1 MGKDYTSSHNFPTV
15 HFAIPFS
22 DATMR
27 KRKCMQMN
35 TAKPIVAI
43 RENWAYQTCE
53 ASSQILVHEG
63 TKRYNTH
70 HYRMP
75 SWQDVTITENFL
87 FEKVM
92 HNKRICKRLIEKILG
107 ITIQSIEF
115 PEAEKSIS
123 IRRDS
128 KSVRLDVYVT
138 DNTGRV
144 YDIEMQ
150 CTNPLDDELIRR
162 TRYYQGMI
170 DMDLIS
176 KGHNYTELNS
186 TYIIFIC
193 TFDLFGLGR
202 PTYTFR
208 NLCLED
214 TNLELNDG
222 TTKLFLNSTAVIPYE
237 SPDTFPYSD
246 LDDDIFYFLQYI
258 NGHAPQGK
266 FVNTINEEVAK
277 VKKNKE
283 MEKSYMTYAM
293 EIERRE
299 RIARNIG
306 IEEGMKKGIQKGIKE
321 GVQKEQLRFII
332 SMIKK
337 NLPLDVI
344 AELAELSVADIEKIK
359 CDYNL

>member
-1 MGKDYTSSHNFPTV
+1 
-15 HFAIPFS
+15 
-22 DATMR
+22 
-27 KRKCMQMN
+27 MN
-35 TAKPIVAI
+35 TAKPIASMH
-43 RENWAYQTCE
+43 ENWAYQTYE
-53 ASSQILVHEG
+53 ASPQILVHEG
-63 TKRYNTH
+63 TKRYGTH
-70 HYRMP
+70 QYHMP

-115 PEAEKSIS
+115 PEAEKSIA

-202 PTYTFR
+202 PMYTFR

-266 FVNTINEEVAK
+266 FVNAINEEVAK
-277 VKKNKE
+277 VKENKE

-299 RIARNIG
+299 RIARNLG
-306 IEEGMKKGIQKGIKE
+306 LEEGIKQ
-321 GVQKEQLRFII
+321 GVQKEQIRFILALLEKHVSLETI
-332 SMIKK
+332 VAASDLSAETIKA
-337 NLPLDVI
+337 I
-344 AELAELSVADIEKIK
+344 AHKHGMDI
-359 CDYNL
+359 

>member
-1 MGKDYTSSHNFPTV
+1 
-15 HFAIPFS
+15 
-22 DATMR
+22 
-27 KRKCMQMN
+27 
-35 TAKPIVAI
+35 
-43 RENWAYQTCE
+43 
-53 ASSQILVHEG
+53 
-63 TKRYNTH
+63 
-70 HYRMP
+70 
-75 SWQDVTITENFL
+75 
-87 FEKVM
+87 
-92 HNKRICKRLIEKILG
+92 
-107 ITIQSIEF
+107 
-115 PEAEKSIS
+115 
-123 IRRDS
+123 
-128 KSVRLDVYVT
+128 
-138 DNTGRV
+138 
-144 YDIEMQ
+144 
-150 CTNPLDDELIRR
+150 
-162 TRYYQGMI
+162 MI

-237 SPDTFPYSD
+237 SPDIFPYSD
-246 LDDDIFYFLQYI
+246 LDDDVFYFLQYI
-258 NGHAPQGK
+258 NGHAPQGT
-266 FVNTINEEVAK
+266 FVNEINEEVAK
-277 VKKNKE
+277 VKENKE

-306 IEEGMKKGIQKGIKE
+306 IEEGIQKGIKE
-321 GVQKEQLRFII
+321 GIQKEQLRFIV

>member
-1 MGKDYTSSHNFPTV
+1 MM
-15 HFAIPFS
+15 A
-22 DATMR
+22 
-27 KRKCMQMN
+27 
-35 TAKPIVAI
+35 
-43 RENWAYQTCE
+43 
-53 ASSQILVHEG
+53 
-63 TKRYNTH
+63 
-70 HYRMP
+70 
-75 SWQDVTITENFL
+75 
-87 FEKVM
+87 
-92 HNKRICKRLIEKILG
+92 
-107 ITIQSIEF
+107 
-115 PEAEKSIS
+115 
-123 IRRDS
+123 
-128 KSVRLDVYVT
+128 
-138 DNTGRV
+138 

-150 CTNPLDDELIRR
+150 CSNPLDDELIRR

-237 SPDTFPYSD
+237 APDIFPYSD

-258 NGHAPQGK
+258 NGHAPQGT
-266 FVNTINEEVAK
+266 FVNEINEEVTK
-277 VKKNKE
+277 VKESKE

-306 IEEGMKKGIQKGIKE
+306 IEEGMKKGIKE
-321 GVQKEQLRFII
+321 GVQKEQLRFIV

-337 NLPLDVI
+337 KLPLDVI

>member
-1 MGKDYTSSHNFPTV
+1 
-15 HFAIPFS
+15 
-22 DATMR
+22 
-27 KRKCMQMN
+27 MN
-35 TAKPIVAI
+35 TAKPIASMH
-43 RENWAYQTCE
+43 ENWAYQTYE

-63 TKRYNTH
+63 TKRYGTH
-70 HYRMP
+70 QYLMP

-115 PEAEKSIS
+115 PEAEKSIV

-150 CTNPLDDELIRR
+150 CSNPLDDELIRR
-162 TRYYQGMI
+162 TRYYRGMI
-170 DMDLIS
+170 DMDLIN
-176 KGHNYTELNS
+176 KGRNYAELNS

-202 PTYTFR
+202 PMYTFR

-258 NGHAPQGK
+258 NGHAPQGT
-266 FVNTINEEVAK
+266 FVNEINEEVTK
-277 VKKNKE
+277 VKENKE

-306 IEEGMKKGIQKGIKE
+306 LEEGMKEGIQKGIQKGLKEGMQKGIKE

-344 AELAELSVADIEKIK
+344 AELAELSVDDIEKIK

>member
-1 MGKDYTSSHNFPTV
+1 
-15 HFAIPFS
+15 
-22 DATMR
+22 
-27 KRKCMQMN
+27 MQMN

-43 RENWAYQTCE
+43 RENWAYQTYE
-53 ASSQILVHEG
+53 ASSQTLVREG
-63 TKRYNTH
+63 TKRYGTH
-70 HYRMP
+70 QYRMP

-92 HNKRICKRLIEKILG
+92 HNQRICKRLIEKILG

-115 PEAEKSIS
+115 PEAEKAID

-150 CTNPLDDELIRR
+150 CTNPMDDELIRR

-193 TFDLFGLGR
+193 TFDLFELGR
-202 PTYTFR
+202 PMYTFR

-237 SPDTFPYSD
+237 SPDAFLYSE

-258 NGHAPQGK
+258 NGHAPQGT
-266 FVNTINEEVAK
+266 FVNEINEEVAK
-277 VKKNKE
+277 VKESKE

-306 IEEGMKKGIQKGIKE
+306 IEEGIKEGMQKGIQKGIQRGMQE
-321 GVQKEQLRFII
+321 G
-332 SMIKK
+332 MKK
-337 NLPLDVI
+337 GLTQTALAMLEENIPLDVI
-344 AELAELSVADIEKIK
+344 SKCTSLTIQEIEILAKEHHVL
-359 CDYNL
+359 

>member
-1 MGKDYTSSHNFPTV
+1 
-15 HFAIPFS
+15 
-22 DATMR
+22 
-27 KRKCMQMN
+27 
-35 TAKPIVAI
+35 
-43 RENWAYQTCE
+43 
-53 ASSQILVHEG
+53 
-63 TKRYNTH
+63 
-70 HYRMP
+70 
-75 SWQDVTITENFL
+75 
-87 FEKVM
+87 
-92 HNKRICKRLIEKILG
+92 
-107 ITIQSIEF
+107 
-115 PEAEKSIS
+115 
-123 IRRDS
+123 
-128 KSVRLDVYVT
+128 
-138 DNTGRV
+138 
-144 YDIEMQ
+144 MQ

-170 DMDLIS
+170 DMDLIN
-176 KGHNYTELNS
+176 KGRNYAELNSTLNISMVCSTSWRRRNYAELNS

-202 PTYTFR
+202 PMYTFR

-222 TTKLFLNSTAVIPYE
+222 TTKLFLNSTAVIPYD
-237 SPDTFPYSD
+237 SPEIFPYSD

-258 NGHAPQGK
+258 NGHAPQGS
-266 FVNTINEEVAK
+266 FVNEINEEVTK
-277 VKKNKE
+277 VKENKE

-306 IEEGMKKGIQKGIKE
+306 IEEGMKKGIKKGIQKGIKE
-321 GVQKEQLRFII
+321 GVQKEQLRFIV

>member
-1 MGKDYTSSHNFPTV
+1 MMILLKVQHIGIVQLRLANAFT
-15 HFAIPFS
+15 
-22 DATMR
+22 
-27 KRKCMQMN
+27 Q
-35 TAKPIVAI
+35 PICRTFLISGDGNDGCAYVAGVSFVRPDHRDI
-43 RENWAYQTCE
+43 C
-53 ASSQILVHEG
+53 ASIKFL
-63 TKRYNTH
+63 
-70 HYRMP
+70 
-75 SWQDVTITENFL
+75 IFL

-115 PEAEKSIS
+115 PEAEKTIS

-170 DMDLIS
+170 DMDLIN
-176 KGHNYTELNS
+176 KGRNYAELNS

-321 GVQKEQLRFII
+321 GVQKEQLRFIV

-344 AELAELSVADIEKIK
+344 AELAELSVDDIEKIK